1 MKNIVKRKTAK
12 KMWPALNKQS
22 KSPAQET
29 FNNRICFIP
38 KALFNSEPKVHFECF
53 IDNYEENESGFAEK

>member
-29 FNNRICFIP
+29 LNNRICFIP
-38 KALFNSEPKVHFECF
+38 KALFNSELKVHFECF
-53 IDNYEENESGFAEK
+53 IDNCEENESGFAEK